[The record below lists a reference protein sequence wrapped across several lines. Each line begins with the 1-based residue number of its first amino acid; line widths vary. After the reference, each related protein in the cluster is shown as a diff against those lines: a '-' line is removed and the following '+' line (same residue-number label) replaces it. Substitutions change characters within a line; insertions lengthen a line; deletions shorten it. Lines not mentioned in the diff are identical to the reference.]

1 MSRRWRVRL
10 LFGALGVA
18 GLWLMTSGTSVA
30 QESCFVSK
38 INAARGGR
46 GALAVNGD
54 LVAVARRHS
63 AKMAASGTIYHNG
76 SLSSQAP
83 DGWQSL
89 GENVGM
95 GPSCDVI
102 HDAFMNS
109 SSHRANIMDPDFNF
123 VGVGVVIAG
132 DGTMYVTEV
141 FMQKEASQPAQGEP
155 APTNPTAAAPR
166 RATAPRATTPRATAP
181 RGAPQAPPPAEAPP
195 PPPPPP
201 PPGSKVTGQTRS
213 YMEGGLIES
222 ELFPSAEQQKEYALF
237 LEHQD
242 RLREQLRKMEKH
254 QLERE
259 HNLFSKLAAL
269 VAASFAA
276 AL

>member
-18 GLWLMTSGTSVA
+18 GLWLMTSGTSLA

-38 INAARGGR
+38 INAARGSR
-46 GALAVNGD
+46 GSLAVNSD
-54 LVAVARRHS
+54 LVAIARRHS

-109 SSHRANIMDPDFNF
+109 SSHRANILDPDFNF

-155 APTNPTAAAPR
+155 APTKAPAAAPAPR
-166 RATAPRATTPRATAP
+166 RTSTPRATTPRATT
-181 RGAPQAPPPAEAPP
+181 PQAQPPAEAP

-222 ELFPSAEQQKEYALF
+222 EPFPTAEQQKEYALF

-242 RLREQLRKMEKH
+242 RLREQLRKMEKR
-254 QLERE
+254 QLERD